1 MKKTNV
7 FLAAGLCLALLT
19 GCSESNDL
27 TKVGVV
33 QFVSHEALDQSRE
46 GFINALAEEG
56 FVDGE
61 NIELELANA
70 QSDHS
75 SLASISSELAS
86 DSDLILAIGTSTAQQ
101 VAQETSTIPIIGA
114 AITDYEAAGLVESN
128 EQPNTN
134 VTGVSDFSSYE
145 KQAELI
151 RTIFPEA
158 TRLGIMYTSSEINSE
173 TQAKEMERIASE
185 MGFEVT
191 IKTVADAT
199 VINDTMTSFAGA
211 IDVLYVPTDNI
222 LSSAMPSVTEAASQ
236 IGVPVIAG
244 EFNQVSDGALA
255 SLGVNYEAL
264 GEIAGHQAAAI
275 LRGESTPANM
285 PIQYQEELTIYYNS
299 QTASRLGITLPEEI
313 TSQGVDLA
321 A

>member
-75 SLASISSELAS
+75 SLASISSELSS

-114 AITDYEAAGLVESN
+114 AITDYESGWPS
-128 EQPNTN
+128 
-134 VTGVSDFSSYE
+134 
-145 KQAELI
+145 
-151 RTIFPEA
+151 
-158 TRLGIMYTSSEINSE
+158 
-173 TQAKEMERIASE
+173 RI
-185 MGFEVT
+185 
-191 IKTVADAT
+191 K
-199 VINDTMTSFAGA
+199 
-211 IDVLYVPTDNI
+211 
-222 LSSAMPSVTEAASQ
+222 
-236 IGVPVIAG
+236 
-244 EFNQVSDGALA
+244 
-255 SLGVNYEAL
+255 
-264 GEIAGHQAAAI
+264 
-275 LRGESTPANM
+275 
-285 PIQYQEELTIYYNS
+285 
-299 QTASRLGITLPEEI
+299 
-313 TSQGVDLA
+313 
-321 A
+321 